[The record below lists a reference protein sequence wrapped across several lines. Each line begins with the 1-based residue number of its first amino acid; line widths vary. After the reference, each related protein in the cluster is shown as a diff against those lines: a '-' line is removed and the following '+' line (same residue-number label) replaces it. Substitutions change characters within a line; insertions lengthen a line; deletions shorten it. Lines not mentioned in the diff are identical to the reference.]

1 MPKHLAERTL
11 HCLLLADPDAKSVAL
26 NTLYADWLKG
36 DVPLPDSIESAQII
50 NAPGRPDKPPLV
62 PPQKVPRRSAGTR
75 EGHAAL
81 IHALAHI
88 EFNAINLALD
98 AAYRFRGLPH
108 DYYTD
113 WLQVAHEEACH
124 FGLLR
129 EHLRHLGFDY
139 GSFDAHDGLWEMAV
153 KTAHDPLHRMAL
165 VPRLLEARGLDAS
178 PAIITKLRNIGDA
191 RGAEILDVILR
202 DEIGHVHIGNRWYEY
217 FCTQRGVDPAD
228 EFQKL
233 LKQYGASS
241 PRPPFHIAARRAAG
255 FSEKELR
262 YLEAGSDNPLPKR
275 TRE

>member
-1 MPKHLAERTL
+1 MHPTPPERAL
-11 HCLLLADPDAKSVAL
+11 HCLLLADPDAKIAAL
-26 NTLYADWLKG
+26 NALHADWLKG
-36 DVPLPDSIESAQII
+36 DVPLPNSNESAQII
-50 NAPGRPDKPPLV
+50 DTPGRPDKPPLV
-62 PPQKVPRRSAGTR
+62 SPQMVPRRSAGTR

-113 WLQVAHEEACH
+113 WLQVAQEEAYH

-139 GSFDAHDGLWEMAV
+139 GSFNAHDGLWEMAV

-178 PAIITKLRNIGDA
+178 PAIITKLRTIGDA
-191 RGAEILDVILR
+191 RGADILEIILR
-202 DEIGHVHIGNRWYEY
+202 DEIGHVRIGNRWYEY

-233 LKQYGASS
+233 LKQYGASR
-241 PRPPFHIAARRAAG
+241 PRPPFHIAARQAAG
-255 FSEKELR
+255 FSDVELR
-262 YLEAGSDNPLPKR
+262 YLETGSDHPLPKR
-275 TRE
+275 TRD